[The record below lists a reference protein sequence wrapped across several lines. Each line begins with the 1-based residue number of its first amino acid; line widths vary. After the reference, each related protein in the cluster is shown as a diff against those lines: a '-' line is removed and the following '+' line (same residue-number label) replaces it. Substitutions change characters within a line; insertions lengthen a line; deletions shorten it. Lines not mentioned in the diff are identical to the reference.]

1 MNLIF
6 FSRTSSPE
14 IPLKKYTS
22 LIANVSPTFLKKTF
36 ALSVFISLCTSQL
49 LIQPIYAQQDPIL
62 AKAAQALK
70 AGREENAQKIYEAY
84 LASHPNHYATQ
95 LELARLAMRAHNFD
109 KARNYLENNL
119 QNNPSDPAAS
129 AELGHLFT
137 MWSHDPIAPVD
148 YMARSREH
156 LNQALMLDP
165 NHGPSLT
172 YLGEWFMASN
182 DPISAERYFQA
193 SLRAQDDYMPA
204 HQQLA
209 KLYLAQRD
217 LSRARNLTLRAL
229 ELDPGDA
236 QTVFLMAELLA
247 IADHPAESLKYALKS
262 EQLDAGRSPK
272 RDLLIANQYEKLGE
286 LKLATER
293 FEDLADYGP
302 LSSKD
307 MNTLATL
314 YRRQGDLEKSQ
325 AYFKRAIAQDPSLR
339 DNAMVAARNGLR
351 SGAPLSSLAQW
362 REVLAMDPTNPEAIY
377 TLLSIHFHHW
387 IFQQSPHP
395 EFAQDQMHFQS
406 LAKLGAMAP
415 MANAKLMLITGRSKS
430 EPVLTPLSNVDNDL
444 IAGEACFLLQKLGC
458 AKERLDFASANN
470 GEEYAH
476 WGDIMMLD
484 GNQHMASIY
493 YQRAIE
499 QGLNPANQQA
509 VASAVRHIKQM
520 ESQAEQKVQQGDLLY
535 AQKQYAAAAN
545 LYDEA
550 SRLNPGLENVYLKM
564 ADTYERAK
572 EPVKAYGAY
581 QRAVSLNPGL
591 MSSKGFAK
599 KFTKIEKKALKIKAK
614 TAPAITSQ

>member
-1 MNLIF
+1 MLF
-6 FSRTSSPE
+6 
-14 IPLKKYTS
+14 
-22 LIANVSPTFLKKTF
+22 
-36 ALSVFISLCTSQL
+36 VFINLCTSQL
-49 LIQPIYAQQDPIL
+49 PIQSVYAQEDPIL

-70 AGREENAQKIYEAY
+70 AGRQENAQKIYEAY
-84 LASHPNHYATQ
+84 LANHPNHYTTQ
-95 LELARLAMRAHNFD
+95 LALARLEMRVHNFD
-109 KARNYLENNL
+109 NARKYLESNL
-119 QNNPSDPAAS
+119 QINPMDPEAS
-129 AELGHLFT
+129 AELGHLFIT
-137 MWSHDPIAPVD
+137 WSQDPVAPVD
-148 YMARSREH
+148 YMARAREH
-156 LNQALMLDP
+156 LNQALILDP
-165 NHGPSLT
+165 NHGPSLM

-182 DPISAERYFQA
+182 DPVSAERYFQS
-193 SLRAQDDYMPA
+193 SLRAQSDYMPA

-217 LSRARNLTLRAL
+217 LGRARNLTLRAL
-229 ELDPGDA
+229 ELDPSNA

-247 IADHPAESLKYALKS
+247 VADHPAESLKYALKS

-302 LSSKD
+302 LSAKD
-307 MNTLATL
+307 MTTLATL
-314 YRRQGDLEKSQ
+314 YQRQNKLEKSQ
-325 AYFKRAIAQDPSLR
+325 DYFKRAIAQDPSLR
-339 DNAMVAARNGLR
+339 DNAMVAARNSLR

-362 REVLAMDPTNPEAIY
+362 RDVLAMDPTNPEAIY
-377 TLLSIHFHHW
+377 TLLALHFHYW

-395 EFAQDQMHFQS
+395 DFAQDRQHFAA
-406 LAKLGAMAP
+406 LAKLGPMSL
-415 MANAKLMLITGRSKS
+415 MANAKLMMISGLSKTEPALI
-430 EPVLTPLSNVDNDL
+430 PLSTVDNDL

-470 GEEYAH
+470 AEEYAH

-484 GNQHMASIY
+484 GNQHMASIF

-499 QGLNPANQQA
+499 QGLNPANKQA
-509 VASAVRHIKQM
+509 VANAVRQIKQK
-520 ESQAEQKVQQGDLLY
+520 ESQADQKEQQGDLFY
-535 AQKQYAAAAN
+535 AQKEYAQAAN
-545 LYDEA
+545 MYDEA
-550 SRLNPGLENVYLKM
+550 ARLNPGLENVYLKM

-599 KFTKIEKKALKIKAK
+599 KFKKIEKKALKIKAK
-614 TAPAITSQ
+614 TAPAITSP